1 MKTRITTTESVR
13 SASMQQ
19 QILFVAA
26 AGREKE
32 RGKFQLKK
40 KKSLTTR
47 PSFPFAALSL
57 LPSLFLSGSARGL
70 AATCFKI
77 RGGRSARGAG
87 GEKGKGKV
95 RKEGVVKIRAGRK
108 KFP

>member
-13 SASMQQ
+13 SATADS
-19 QILFVAA
+19 FCCR
-26 AGREKE
+26 GREREEERQVSAKKE
-32 RGKFQLKK
+32 RISNYQTKF
-40 KKSLTTR
+40 SLR
-47 PSFPFAALSL
+47 SPLSA
-57 LPSLFLSGSARGL
+57 PLSVPLRL